1 MTSRDQARPIV
12 DPNWIKDQFENGN
25 GTRLGLAE
33 ALGCGRDVVSK
44 ILSGTRKIK
53 AAELPVIERYFG
65 IGDSQSQ
72 ASQRSAHQSPTTGD
86 GAAWRRLMDQV
97 CQLTDE
103 ELDFLT
109 VSAEGLRARRSLLN
123 E

>member
-1 MTSRDQARPIV
+1 MTVREPSKTIV
-12 DPNWIKDQFENGN
+12 DGDWIKSQFDNGN

-33 ALGCGRDVVSK
+33 ALGCGRDVISK

-53 AAELPVIERYFG
+53 AAELPLIEGYFG
-65 IGDSQSQ
+65 IREVPRHAVNLP
-72 ASQRSAHQSPTTGD
+72 ASGD
-86 GAAWRRLMDQV
+86 GDAWRRLMDQV

-109 VSAEGLRARRSLLN
+109 VSAEGLRARRSLLG